1 MPRVIVNS
9 TPLILLAG
17 IDMLD
22 IFAELYGKVAI
33 PQEVFNEVTAKAD
46 SASRALLAR
55 LDWLIVE
62 CAPELPDDYRRL
74 ISAKLHVGELEV
86 MALALATGVD
96 AVVLDDNAARRTAKF
111 FGLPVTGTLGLLLRA
126 KERGIV
132 PEVEPLINAL
142 LAKGFRVDDRVV
154 GAVLELAHER

>member
-9 TPLILLAG
+9 TPLILLAS

-22 IFAELYGKVAI
+22 LLARLYGKVTI
-33 PQEVFNEVTAKAD
+33 PQAVFNEVTAKAG
-46 SASRALLAR
+46 SASRALLSR
-55 LDWLIVE
+55 PDWLMIE
-62 CAPELPDDYRRL
+62 RAPEMPVDYRRL
-74 ISAKLHVGELEV
+74 ISAKLHIGELEV
-86 MALALATGVD
+86 MALALATGAD
-96 AVVLDDNAARRTAKF
+96 SLVLDDNAARRTAKY

-132 PEVEPLINAL
+132 PEVKPLVNAL
-142 LAKGFRVDDRVV
+142 LANGFRVDDRVV